1 MEVGS
6 ELYNAPEVWDNEIN
20 LQEVE
25 MKFKSYNDTGIF
37 EYSEIDSHLRRLSM
51 YPKYDG
57 PKADIFSIGVTLFMM
72 HMKSPPFRKAVQ
84 KDPYFK
90 RL

>member
-1 MEVGS
+1 
-6 ELYNAPEVWDNEIN
+6 
-20 LQEVE
+20 VE
-25 MKFKSYNDTGIF
+25 MKFKSENETETGIF

-72 HMKSPPFRKAVQ
+72 HMKSPPFRKAV
-84 KDPYFK
+84 
-90 RL
+90 